1 VATRVLIVDDEPLA
15 RERLRFLLRTD
26 PEVEVVGECG
36 NGKSAIQDIRRLKPA
51 LVFLDVEMPE
61 LDGFGVLRA
70 LNELPTIVFVTAHQ
84 HYAIPAFEAR
94 ALDYLLK
101 PFSKTRFF
109 DVLARAKAHV
119 ERNMEDGNR
128 QLKEVL
134 NQLLTERQQPELLII
149 KSEGRL
155 IFLKTF
161 EVRWIEAEKDYVKV
175 HLAKTTHLV
184 RETMSNIQR
193 RLDPDT
199 FMRIHRSAIVNA
211 KYIREIQPLLGGHHN
226 VVLYDEQELTLSRR
240 YRAAIDRL
248 LRKNR
253 IALPRSV

>member
-1 VATRVLIVDDEPLA
+1 MAIRVLIVDDEPLA

-36 NGKSAIQDIRRLKPA
+36 NGKSAIQDIRRLKSA

-70 LNELPTIVFVTAHQ
+70 LSELPTIVFVTAHQ

-101 PFSKTRFF
+101 PFSKARFF

>member
-26 PEVEVVGECG
+26 PEIEIVGESG

-70 LNELPTIVFVTAHQ
+70 LKELPTIVFVTAHQ

-101 PFSKTRFF
+101 PFPKARFF
-109 DVLARAKAHV
+109 DVLARAKAHI
-119 ERNMEDGNR
+119 ERNREDGNR

-134 NQLLTERQQPELLII
+134 SQLLTERQQPELLII

-161 EVRWIEAEKDYVKV
+161 EVRWIEAERDYVKV

-226 VVLYDEQELTLSRR
+226 VVLSDEQELTLSRR

-248 LRKNR
+248 LKKNR
-253 IALPRSV
+253 IVLPRSV